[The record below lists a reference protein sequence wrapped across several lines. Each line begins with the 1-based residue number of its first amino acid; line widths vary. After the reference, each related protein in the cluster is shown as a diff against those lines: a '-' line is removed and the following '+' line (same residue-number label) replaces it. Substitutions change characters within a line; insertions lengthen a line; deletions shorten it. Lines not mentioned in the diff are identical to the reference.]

1 MMFSTNP
8 YSQLASSIH
17 VIPTY
22 NSLLEHENDDIYI
35 NYNHHH
41 SNSPI
46 LAEGCIDPFGEKD
59 FVEGLGFQQCE
70 ESNHVIGSEVKKEK
84 ISKKDH
90 HSKVHTA
97 QGPRDRRVRLSI
109 EVSRKFFFL
118 QDLLGFDKASKTL
131 DWLFTKSKISI
142 DELVERKRLSSS
154 STVAD
159 QSEVVFQEY
168 VKDRSHEQDKELKK
182 KAAPNSAE
190 GKRKKLTRY
199 NSGSLL
205 TQSRAEARAR
215 ARERTKEKMNIKK
228 FDNESKS
235 AHGDSFTTNA
245 TLQSCS
251 WSEIESQIDFNDDNR
266 ESIVEERIS
275 MLYSYQHNLAVSN
288 DSSCFSEFTVVHE
301 QQGDRHTI

>member
-1 MMFSTNP
+1 MFSTNP

-41 SNSPI
+41 SNSPG
-46 LAEGCIDPFGEKD
+46 LAEGSLNPFGEKD
-59 FVEGLGFQQCE
+59 FVEGLGFEQCE
-70 ESNHVIGSEVKKEK
+70 ESNHVIRSEVKKEK
-84 ISKKDH
+84 ISMKDH
-90 HSKVHTA
+90 HSKVLTA

-142 DELVERKRLSSS
+142 DELVERNRLSSS

-159 QSEVVFQEY
+159 QSEVVFQKT
-168 VKDRSHEQDKELKK
+168 VKDKGLKK
-182 KAAPNSAE
+182 KAAPKSAE
-190 GKRKKLTRY
+190 DKRKKSTRY

-215 ARERTKEKMNIKK
+215 ARERTKEKLNNRKL
-228 FDNESKS
+228 DNESKS
-235 AHGDSFTTNA
+235 AYCDSFTTNV
-245 TLQSCS
+245 TLQSCF

-266 ESIVEERIS
+266 ESIMEERIS
-275 MLYSYQHNLAVSN
+275 MLYSCQQNLAVLNNSN
-288 DSSCFSEFTVVHE
+288 CLSEFTVAHE
-301 QQGDRHTI
+301 QQGDRRTM